1 MALCYGADRRAGTGY
16 TSTMKGLQRTQ
27 RPFLL
32 AAGLIAAGAVLA
44 ILGAAAFFVSH
55 HDSTPASPESAEAEL
70 SRVRADLADGKP
82 HAAGMRLH
90 SFHTVIFDTRG
101 GRRLVH
107 ITMPYWLGR
116 LYAGTSGQFRWLGEL
131 TFLDDTEFDDEPIH
145 MTLDEIKRR
154 GPGLL
159 ADRRHTTG
167 GQLIAWVE

>member
-1 MALCYGADRRAGTGY
+1 MQEMRRA
-16 TSTMKGLQRTQ
+16 Q

-32 AAGLIAAGAVLA
+32 AVGLIAAVAVLA
-44 ILGAAAFFVSH
+44 IVGAAAFFVSH
-55 HDSTPASPESAEAEL
+55 HDSAPASPESAEAEL
-70 SRVRADLADGKP
+70 SRVRAHLAGERP
-82 HAAGMRLH
+82 HAAGVRLH

-107 ITMPYWLGR
+107 VTMPYRLGR

-131 TFLDDTEFDDEPIH
+131 TFLDDTEFDGEPIH
-145 MTLDEIKRR
+145 MTLEEIKRR